1 MNQTH
6 LSMACAM
13 RPRPLPH
20 GVLGRWVGHWLIASA
35 LCIQAWPTS
44 NPAWAQGL
52 GATPTA
58 TAGAA
63 PPGDKAQVLSMNFQN
78 IEMRAALQVIADFTG
93 LNVVVSDSVT
103 GHVTVRFKDVS
114 WEVALDALL
123 QAKGLAYQRQG
134 SVLWV
139 ATQAE
144 ISAREKKALEA
155 RQALQA
161 IEPLQTRAFELNY
174 ARASEVL
181 AHLLGNS
188 AGLVGPAAP
197 WNPYNPFAA
206 NTPAAL
212 ASHSGNP
219 RILSARGSALAEP
232 RTNQVFVTDVADR
245 LEQVAQMLA
254 RIDVPL
260 RQILIEARIVEA
272 TDTFSKALGVR
283 LGAIDAAGA
292 SQGVGNN
299 LGAVI
304 NNARVPGVSAAA
316 TDVSGSMVNLPA
328 AALNGV
334 AAATVAVSIYDASKT
349 RLLGLEI
356 SALESD
362 GQGKVVSSPRVVT
375 ANQTKAV
382 IEQGTE
388 LPYQTAT
395 SSGATSI
402 AFRKANLKLEVTPHI
417 APHGGI
423 ILDLDI
429 SKDSVG
435 QSTTAGFAI
444 DTKHV
449 NTQVLVEDGGT
460 VVIGG
465 IYELNESSGRNKVP
479 FLADIPG
486 LGWLFQNSLRSTK
499 KQELLVFISPKMV
512 HSSAP
517 AR

>member
-1 MNQTH
+1 
-6 LSMACAM
+6 
-13 RPRPLPH
+13 
-20 GVLGRWVGHWLIASA
+20 
-35 LCIQAWPTS
+35 
-44 NPAWAQGL
+44 
-52 GATPTA
+52 
-58 TAGAA
+58 
-63 PPGDKAQVLSMNFQN
+63 
-78 IEMRAALQVIADFTG
+78 
-93 LNVVVSDSVT
+93 
-103 GHVTVRFKDVS
+103 
-114 WEVALDALL
+114 
-123 QAKGLAYQRQG
+123 
-134 SVLWV
+134 
-139 ATQAE
+139 
-144 ISAREKKALEA
+144 
-155 RQALQA
+155 
-161 IEPLQTRAFELNY
+161 
-174 ARASEVL
+174 
-181 AHLLGNS
+181 
-188 AGLVGPAAP
+188 
-197 WNPYNPFAA
+197 
-206 NTPAAL
+206 
-212 ASHSGNP
+212 
-219 RILSARGSALAEP
+219 
-232 RTNQVFVTDVADR
+232 
-245 LEQVAQMLA
+245 
-254 RIDVPL
+254 
-260 RQILIEARIVEA
+260 LIEARIVEA

-449 NTQVLVEDGGT
+449 STQVRVEDGGT
-460 VVIGG
+460 VMIGG
-465 IYELNESSGRNKVP
+465 IYETMDSSNRAGVP
-479 FLADIPG
+479 GWRDAPG
-486 LGWLFQNSLRSTK
+486 WSWLFGNRTRRQS
-499 KQELLVFISPKMV
+499 KQELLIFLSPKMLEQRA
-512 HSSAP
+512 SAP
-517 AR
+517 